1 LTFSANLKARP
12 LVLPRLVGLPLP
24 SILPA
29 MTPSCSQATAASS
42 RTPTTPPLS
51 AEPYAS
57 LPAGLSTISR
67 LTPPSPS
74 AAVAPPCSLLPGCS
88 SLRPLRSA
96 PRRPPYRRMRRR
108 RRPRRALSGIAV
120 LPPASTARAVYQ
132 HHVIEVTGWGAR
144 DLRVTPHSL
153 GHAALALHGIAVARR
168 VRDGGGDPSRG
179 RPGRCAP
186 RRPRRAGRAGSLRP
200 PSALRR
206 AAASRR
212 RKGRD
217 QCRAEEEEADPP
229 SGVEV
234 YTHTHT
240 HTHTYIH
247 T

>member
-1 LTFSANLKARP
+1 MSGNYGDTPTWGTRTHPWAPEQGADYGQYDNDGRWSHIALPSGTKGSFPFPALLTFSANLKARP
-12 LVLPRLVGLPLP
+12 LVLPRLVGLLLP

-108 RRPRRALSGIAV
+108 RRPRRALSGTAV

-132 HHVIEVTGWGAR
+132 HHVIEVTGWGG
-144 DLRVTPHSL
+144 T
-153 GHAALALHGIAVARR
+153 
-168 VRDGGGDPSRG
+168 
-179 RPGRCAP
+179 
-186 RRPRRAGRAGSLRP
+186 
-200 PSALRR
+200 
-206 AAASRR
+206 
-212 RKGRD
+212 
-217 QCRAEEEEADPP
+217 
-229 SGVEV
+229 
-234 YTHTHT
+234 
-240 HTHTYIH
+240 
-247 T
+247 